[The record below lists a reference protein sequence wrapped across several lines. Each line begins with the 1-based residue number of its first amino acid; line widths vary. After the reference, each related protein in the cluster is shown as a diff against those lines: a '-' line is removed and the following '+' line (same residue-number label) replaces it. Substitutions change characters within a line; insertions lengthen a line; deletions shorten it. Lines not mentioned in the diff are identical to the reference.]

1 MLVCLRLSA
10 TCFAVWTMS
19 FCSSQFPLCP
29 LCWAMAVWGS
39 KHPRASPGH
48 LRRAIGHSARCMVFD
63 HTSFDQTSIASS
75 CQHQILCRVILQSHS
90 HRGPRRPTHRTT
102 SSLHPRTTLT
112 TLGSNVRTTGI
123 QEYPEWTC
131 MLQILES
138 LLRKTL
144 DLERFLHTM
153 SAVSDLIDNSLG
165 ENTWGYRPI
174 LQFRTP
180 HGVLNQT
187 FFEYFRMTQDDLN
200 GIIHSKT
207 ASAVI
212 LPVLRASKFSGYSG
226 HIEVILR
233 SYWHWTYL
241 FCLSSW
247 KT

>member
-1 MLVCLRLSA
+1 MTHAPHHKLSA
-10 TCFAVWTMS
+10 
-19 FCSSQFPLCP
+19 P
-29 LCWAMAVWGS
+29 
-39 KHPRASPGH
+39 KDYIDH
-48 LRRAIGHSARCMVFD
+48 IGNSGV
-63 HTSFDQTSIASS
+63 S
-75 CQHQILCRVILQSHS
+75 
-90 HRGPRRPTHRTT
+90 
-102 SSLHPRTTLT
+102 
-112 TLGSNVRTTGI
+112 
-123 QEYPEWTC
+123 EYPEWTC

-165 ENTWGYRPI
+165 ENTWGYRSI
-174 LQFRTP
+174 LQFRTS

-200 GIIHSKT
+200 GIIYSKT

-226 HIEVILR
+226 HIEVILALNL
-233 SYWHWTYL
+233 SLL
-241 FCLSSW
+241 FVLL